1 MDLISIFLSFC
12 YESYFTQISRILPDI
27 LLLFQMPLFSTFPV
41 NDVIHTVSAVVFL
54 ADIVPARFHPGLS
67 HAYQHREG
75 FDHDLIFLLQARIL
89 SVCTSRIHIREG
101 VIHNGTRNH
110 TCFPERQ

>member
-67 HAYQHREG
+67 HAYQQ
-75 FDHDLIFLLQARIL
+75 L
-89 SVCTSRIHIREG
+89 
-101 VIHNGTRNH
+101 
-110 TCFPERQ
+110 